1 MPSLGFGGEVA
12 ADVLGD
18 EKAEQIETRQVSLSA
33 TPERSCLA
41 TCPAASDAASGV
53 DNERLSSAEE
63 ALRGQRRQKSKTSG
77 RTLLVAAMAHSV
89 FARSCA
95 LKSSTFTAAAP
106 HSESKASGQTQLS
119 RPRPKACW
127 RPLAL

>member
-33 TPERSCLA
+33 TPEGTCLA
-41 TCPAASDAASGV
+41 TCTAASGAASGV

-63 ALRGQRRQKSKTSG
+63 VLRGHRRGALRIR
-77 RTLLVAAMAHSV
+77 
-89 FARSCA
+89 
-95 LKSSTFTAAAP
+95 
-106 HSESKASGQTQLS
+106 
-119 RPRPKACW
+119 
-127 RPLAL
+127 